1 MCSRTS
7 RMLCPCIPHE
17 DRSDRMHL
25 PKIGPADDEAR
36 RTARCLGG
44 PTLHAMPWPARA
56 ATDAHAQTHRTHGNI
71 LIRIA
76 REAIGVWDG
85 QATRN
90 HGAPPPAVSPPQRCR
105 FLQEN
110 SQVRWRVGETSVCS
124 NKLLANLAR
133 AGRVLK
139 GTHSG
144 RPAQRSHRDD
154 AGRRHHLCDSSS
166 HHCSFIGIGAFWC
179 MLRVA
184 LRGGGCSGGA
194 GCWVL
199 VLFPGCCL
207 ACLVSGEAVVGGR
220 MKAGI

>member
-1 MCSRTS
+1 MR
-7 RMLCPCIPHE
+7 CPCIPHE

-56 ATDAHAQTHRTHGNI
+56 ATNAHVQTHRTHGNV
-71 LIRIA
+71 LVRIA

-110 SQVRWRVGETSVCS
+110 PQVRWRVGEASVFS
-124 NKLLANLAR
+124 NDVFANLAR

-166 HHCSFIGIGAFWC
+166 HHCSSIGIGAFCVCCAWRIVVVVV
-179 MLRVA
+179 LEG
-184 LRGGGCSGGA
+184 LDA
-194 GCWVL
+194 GCW
-199 VLFPGCCL
+199 CCSQVV
-207 ACLVSGEAVVGGR
+207 AWPAWCLERQWSR
-220 MKAGI
+220 KRRNTGI

>member
-1 MCSRTS
+1 
-7 RMLCPCIPHE
+7 MLCPCIPHE

-56 ATDAHAQTHRTHGNI
+56 ATDAHAQTRRAHGNV
-71 LIRIA
+71 LVRIA

-110 SQVRWRVGETSVCS
+110 PQVRWRVGELSVCS

-166 HHCSFIGIGAFWC
+166 HHCSSIGIGAFCVCCAWRIVVVVVLEGR
-179 MLRVA
+179 ML
-184 LRGGGCSGGA
+184 GA
-194 GCWVL
+194 
-199 VLFPGCCL
+199 VLFPGGCL
-207 ACLVSGEAVVGGR
+207 ACLVSGEAGVGGR
-220 MKAGI
+220 TIAEI

>member
-1 MCSRTS
+1 MR
-7 RMLCPCIPHE
+7 CPCIPHE

-56 ATDAHAQTHRTHGNI
+56 ATDAHAQTRRAHGNV
-71 LIRIA
+71 LVRIA

-110 SQVRWRVGETSVCS
+110 PQVRWRVGELSVCS

-166 HHCSFIGIGAFWC
+166 HHCSSIGIGAFCVCCAWRIVVVVVLEGR
-179 MLRVA
+179 ML
-184 LRGGGCSGGA
+184 GA
-194 GCWVL
+194 

-220 MKAGI
+220 TNAEI